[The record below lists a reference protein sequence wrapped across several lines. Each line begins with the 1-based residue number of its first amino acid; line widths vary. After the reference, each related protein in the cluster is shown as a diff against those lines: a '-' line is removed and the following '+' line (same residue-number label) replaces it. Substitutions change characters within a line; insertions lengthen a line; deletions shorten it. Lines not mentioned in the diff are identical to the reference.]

1 MSGEK
6 KRPAHRPAK
15 YPGEEMATL
24 SLRLPSRLKEK
35 LARISDGKSA
45 DWVCQRIERARDRET

>member
-1 MSGEK
+1 MGAAK

-24 SLRLPSRLKEK
+24 SLRLPVRLKEK
-35 LARISDGKSA
+35 LARISDGKAA
-45 DWVCQRIERARDRET
+45 DWICQRIERARDRET